1 LSKKDLTNSRFQAVK
16 FALEGIKHVLITQPN
31 AKIHAAF
38 TLAVLL
44 FAGLLRLPRLEWV
57 IILLTIGFVWAA
69 EIFNTAIEIIVDVF
83 HPDYDPNAKIIKD
96 LSAGAVLISVLVSIL
111 VGLLVFGP
119 HLWNG
124 IRLLF

>member
-1 LSKKDLTNSRFQAVK
+1 MSKKDLTNSRLQAIKV
-16 FALEGIKHVLITQPN
+16 ALEGIKYALITQPN

-57 IILLTIGFVWAA
+57 MILLTVGFVWAA
-69 EIFNTAIEIIVDVF
+69 EIFNTAIEIIVDVL
-83 HPDYDPNAKIIKD
+83 HPDYDPKAKIIKD

-111 VGLLVFGP
+111 VGLLIFGP